1 VALENKAAV
10 FIWKIKMEWVK
21 SGGK

>member
-1 VALENKAAV
+1 VAFENKAAV
-10 FIWKIKMEWVK
+10 FFWKIKMEWVK